1 MGNRIMDRLDLPGE
15 ALPGQPVVELVGT
28 DRVLIEHHGGVTEY
42 GCCRIRVKVAYGAVC
57 VSGHRLEL
65 KRMTRD
71 QLIISGRI
79 EGVALERMSN
89 R

>member
-1 MGNRIMDRLDLPGE
+1 MAYRIMDRLDLPGE
-15 ALPGQPVVELVGT
+15 PMPGQPVVEIAGT

-57 VSGHRLEL
+57 VSGDRLEL
-65 KRMTRD
+65 KRMTQD

-79 EGVALERMSN
+79 DCVSLERVRN